1 MAGGRTGTSRK
12 SLDVMLAEGKKPH
25 RSNKELQE
33 RAKNEKAAYTGITIK
48 EHPEVK
54 SSEVA
59 HKEYLKIIKI
69 LNAVNKNDAS
79 FENIVN
85 RYCEIVSEIDDL
97 RNSKESIKK
106 SLSVIESKI
115 NDGDENVSKLFSSQ
129 TNLTKTLMS
138 IDGKIDNK
146 RKILFD
152 YEKQL
157 GFTIDS
163 ASKIVNTKTEEEV
176 DPLLA
181 ALQD

>member
-1 MAGGRTGTSRK
+1 MAGRTGTSRK
-12 SLDVMLAEGKKPH
+12 SLSVMESEGKKPH
-25 RSNKELQE
+25 RSNKEIEERRRNE
-33 RAKNEKAAYTGITIK
+33 RAAFTGITIK

-54 SSEVA
+54 TNEVA

-85 RYCEIVSEIDDL
+85 RYCEIYAEIDDL
-97 RNSKESIKK
+97 RNRKDGIKK
-106 SLSVIESKI
+106 SLELIESKI
-115 NDGDENVSKLFSSQ
+115 NTEFDSKLFSNQ

-163 ASKIVNTKTEEEV
+163 ASKMICTKTEEEE
-176 DPLLA
+176 DPLLSI
-181 ALQD
+181 LQD